1 MGWYQRRI
9 HGGPQQGQHL
19 FRFGPRHL
27 SLNHKYSKMP
37 NFTVNQMREA
47 MDFAPNIRNMS
58 VIAHVDHGK
67 STLTDSLVARAGIIA
82 AADAGDKR
90 STDTRQD
97 EQDRC
102 ITIKSTGVSLFFEMK
117 EEMMEKIP
125 AEADK
130 TKGFYIN
137 LVDSPGH
144 VDFSSEVTAA
154 LRITDGALVVVD
166 SVSGVS
172 VQTETVLRQALQERV
187 KPVLMVNKLDR
198 VILELQAQLEDTY
211 QNFVKIL
218 ENVDVIIATYM
229 DETCGDLQVYPDRGT
244 VAFGSGLQSW
254 GFTLTH
260 FAKLYAEKFKATP
273 EKLIKKLWG
282 DHFFNN
288 KTGKWTKSE
297 EEGTHRGFNK
307 FVLEPIFRMFKL
319 IMEGATEKYTK
330 LINMVGV
337 KLTNDEKQLVGKPLV
352 KTVMRKWLSASDA
365 LLEMIVIHLPSPAA
379 AQKYRVESLYEGPLD
394 DAAANAIRDCDQNG
408 PLMVYISKMI
418 PTPDNARFIAFGR
431 VFAGTI
437 KTGMKARIMGPNY
450 LPGKKEDLFCKNIQ
464 RTMIMMA
471 SRTEAVDDVPCG
483 NTVGLVGGDQYILKT
498 GTITD
503 QEDAHNIKVMKYS
516 VSPVV
521 QVSVAPKNPSDL
533 PKLVEG
539 LKRLSKSD
547 PIVKC
552 FSSESG
558 EHIVAGAGEL
568 HLEICLKDL
577 AEDFMKGIP
586 IIQGNP
592 VVSFRETVTIESE
605 RMCLSKSPNK
615 HNRLYMKA
623 QPMGTE
629 LCDKLDKGEEISAN
643 NSAAGQDVKTRG
655 RYLADNFGWDVN
667 HARKIWCFGPD
678 TTGPNT
684 VVDVTTGVQ
693 FLNEIK
699 DHVISAFQWASK
711 EGVLCEE
718 PMRGCRFDLY
728 DVTLHADAI
737 HRGGGQIMPTA
748 RRCFYACMLTATPTL
763 LEPIFL
769 VNITAPEGALGG
781 IYSTMN
787 RLRGHV
793 FCEDQRPGTPIYN
806 LQAYLPVLESF
817 GFVSKLREATSG
829 QAFPQCIFDH
839 WEEMN
844 GDALDE
850 DDKLGELVRSIRKR
864 KKLSDDV
871 PPLDRY
877 MDKL

>member
-1 MGWYQRRI
+1 MG
-9 HGGPQQGQHL
+9 
-19 FRFGPRHL
+19 
-27 SLNHKYSKMP
+27 
-37 NFTVNQMREA
+37 
-47 MDFAPNIRNMS
+47 
-58 VIAHVDHGK
+58 
-67 STLTDSLVARAGIIA
+67 
-82 AADAGDKR
+82 GDKR

-102 ITIKSTGVSLFFEMK
+102 ITIKSTGVSLLFEMK
-117 EEMMEKIP
+117 EEMKDKIP
-125 AEADK
+125 KESDPNR
-130 TKGFYIN
+130 GFYIN

-172 VQTETVLRQALQERV
+172 VQTETVLRQSLQERV

-211 QNFVKIL
+211 QNFIKIL
-218 ENVDVIIATYM
+218 ENVNVIIATYM
-229 DETCGDLQVYPDRGT
+229 DEICGDLQVFPDKGT

-273 EKLIKKLWG
+273 EKLMKKLWG

-288 KTGKWTKSE
+288 KTGKWSKTM

-337 KLTNDEKQLVGKPLV
+337 KLTNDEKQLTGKPLV

-365 LLEMIVIHLPSPAA
+365 LLEMIVIHLPSPRM
-379 AQKYRVESLYEGPLD
+379 AQKYRVDTLYEGPAD
-394 DAAANAIRDCDQNG
+394 DAAANAIRECNKDG
-408 PLMVYISKMI
+408 PLMLYISKMI

-437 KTGMKARIMGPNY
+437 RTGMKARIMGPNY
-450 LPGKKEDLFCKNIQ
+450 IPGKKEDLFLKNIQ
-464 RTMIMMA
+464 RTLIMMA
-471 SRTEAVDDVPCG
+471 GRTEAVDDIPCG
-483 NTVGLVGGDQYILKT
+483 NTVGLVGVDQYILKT
-498 GTITD
+498 GTITNI
-503 QEDAHNIKVMKYS
+503 EDAHNIRVMKYS

-577 AEDFMKGIP
+577 EEDFMKGTP
-586 IIQGNP
+586 IVKGDP
-592 VVSFRETVTIESE
+592 VVSFRETVNSESD

-623 QPMGTE
+623 QPMGEE
-629 LCDKLDKGEEISAN
+629 LCLAIDKGE
-643 NSAAGQDVKTRG
+643 VKSTDDMKLRA
-655 RYLADNFGWDVN
+655 RKLADEYEWDVN

-678 TTGPNT
+678 TSGPNIFCDAT
-684 VVDVTTGVQ
+684 VAVQ
-693 FLNEIK
+693 YLSEIK
-699 DHVISAFQWASK
+699 DHVVSAFQWATK
-711 EGVLCEE
+711 EGALADE
-718 PMRGCRFDLY
+718 PMRGIRYNLY
-728 DVTLHADAI
+728 DVTMHADAI
-737 HRGGGQIMPTA
+737 HRGAGQIMPTA
-748 RRCFYACMLTATPTL
+748 RRCMYACMLTAKPVL
-763 LEPIFL
+763 MEPVFL

-781 IYSTMN
+781 IYSCLN
-787 RLRGHV
+787 KKRGHV
-793 FCEDQRPGTPIYN
+793 FAEDQRPGTPIYN
-806 LQAYLPVLESF
+806 LNAYLPVLESF
-817 GFVSKLREATSG
+817 GFVADLRAATSG
-829 QAFPQCIFDH
+829 QAFPQCVFDH
-839 WEEMN
+839 WECMA
-844 GDALDE
+844 GDALE
-850 DDKLGELVRSIRKR
+850 PSDKLGALVQSIRKR
-864 KKLSDDV
+864 KNCSSIEV
-871 PPLDRY
+871 PGLEKY
-877 MDKL
+877 YDKL

>member
-1 MGWYQRRI
+1 MGD
-9 HGGPQQGQHL
+9 
-19 FRFGPRHL
+19 
-27 SLNHKYSKMP
+27 LNKDSTSFVLAHCTFLEQLYLKMP
-37 NFTVNQMREA
+37 NFTVNQMRAA
-47 MDFAPNIRNMS
+47 MDDAEYIRNMS

-90 STDTRQD
+90 ATDTRQD

-102 ITIKSTGVSLFFEMK
+102 ITIKSTGVSLYFEMAEDKK
-117 EEMMEKIP
+117 EMIP
-125 AEADK
+125 ASSDK
-130 TKGFYIN
+130 EKGFYIN

-172 VQTETVLRQALQERV
+172 VQTETVLRQSLQERV

-211 QNFVKIL
+211 QNFIKIL
-218 ENVDVIIATYM
+218 ENVNVIIATYM
-229 DETCGDLQVYPDRGT
+229 DEVCGDLQVFPDKGT
-244 VAFGSGLQSW
+244 AAFGSGLQSW

-260 FAKLYAEKFKATP
+260 FAKLYAEKFKTDP

-288 KTGKWTKSE
+288 KTGKWSKKQ

-319 IMEGATEKYTK
+319 IMEDATEKYTK

-337 KLTNDEKQLVGKPLV
+337 KLNSDEKQLTGKPLV

-365 LLEMIVIHLPSPAA
+365 LLEMIVVHLPSPAMS
-379 AQKYRVESLYEGPLD
+379 QKYRVDSLYEGPMD
-394 DAAANAIRDCDQNG
+394 DPAANAIRSCDKDG
-408 PLMVYISKMI
+408 PLMLYISKMI

-437 KTGMKARIMGPNY
+437 RTGMKARIMGPNY
-450 LPGKKEDLFCKNIQ
+450 VPGKKEDLFVKNIQ
-464 RTMIMMA
+464 RTLIMMA
-471 SRTEAVDDVPCG
+471 GRTEAVDDIPCG
-483 NTVGLVGGDQYILKT
+483 NTVGLVGIDSYILKT

-503 QEDAHNIKVMKYS
+503 IEDAHNIKVMKYS

-558 EHIVAGAGEL
+558 EHIAAGAGEL

-592 VVSFRETVTIESE
+592 VVSFRETVTVESE
-605 RMCLSKSPNK
+605 KMCLSKSPNK

-623 QPMGTE
+623 QPMGQE
-629 LCDKLDKGEEISAN
+629 LCEAIDKG
-643 NSAAGQDVKTRG
+643 DVSSNHDAKTRG
-655 RYLADNFGWDVN
+655 RTLADDYGWDVN
-667 HARKIWCFGPD
+667 FARKIWCFGPD
-678 TTGPNT
+678 TTGPNVFVDNT
-684 VVDVTTGVQ
+684 VGAQ
-693 FLNEIK
+693 SLNEIK
-699 DHVISAFQWASK
+699 DHVVSAFQWASK
-711 EGVLCEE
+711 EGPLAEE
-718 PMRGCRFDLY
+718 PMRGNKFMLF
-728 DVTLHADAI
+728 DVTMHADAI
-737 HRGGGQIMPTA
+737 HRGAGQIMPTA
-748 RRCFYACMLTATPTL
+748 RRCMYACCLTA
-763 LEPIFL
+763 EPSLCEPVFL

-781 IYSTMN
+781 IYSCLN
-787 RLRGHV
+787 KKRGHV
-793 FCEDQRPGTPIYN
+793 FAEDNRPGTPIYN
-806 LQAYLPVLESF
+806 LNAYLPVLESF
-817 GFVSKLREATSG
+817 GFVADLRAATSG
-829 QAFPQCIFDH
+829 QAFPQCVFDH
-839 WEEMN
+839 WEEMS
-844 GDALDE
+844 GDTHDPG
-850 DDKLGELVRSIRKR
+850 DKLGGIISGVRQRKN
-864 KKLSDDV
+864 LSAEI

>member
-1 MGWYQRRI
+1 MGI
-9 HGGPQQGQHL
+9 
-19 FRFGPRHL
+19 
-27 SLNHKYSKMP
+27 
-37 NFTVNQMREA
+37 REA
-47 MDFAPNIRNMS
+47 MDNAENIRNMS

-102 ITIKSTGVSLFFEMK
+102 ITIKSTGVSLYFEIK
-117 EEMMEKIP
+117 EEMKKFVP
-125 AEADK
+125 APSDPER
-130 TKGFYIN
+130 GFYIN

-172 VQTETVLRQALQERV
+172 VQTETVLRQSLQERV

-211 QNFVKIL
+211 QNFIKIL
-218 ENVDVIIATYM
+218 ENVNVIIATYM
-229 DETCGDLQVYPDRGT
+229 DEVCGDLQVFPDKGT

-273 EKLIKKLWG
+273 EKLI
-282 DHFFNN
+282 N
-288 KTGKWTKSE
+288 
-297 EEGTHRGFNK
+297 
-307 FVLEPIFRMFKL
+307 
-319 IMEGATEKYTK
+319 K

-337 KLTNDEKQLVGKPLV
+337 KLTTDEKALVGKPLV

-365 LLEMIVIHLPSPAA
+365 LLEMIVVHLPSPAA
-379 AQKYRVESLYEGPLD
+379 AQKYRVEGLYEGPLD
-394 DAAANAIRDCDQNG
+394 DAAANATRACDKNG
-408 PLMVYISKMI
+408 PLMLYVSKMI

-437 KTGMKARIMGPNY
+437 RTGMKARIMGPNY
-450 LPGKKEDLFCKNIQ
+450 LPGKKDDLFQKSIQ
-464 RTMIMMA
+464 RTLIMMGG
-471 SRTEAVDDVPCG
+471 RTEAVDDIPCG
-483 NTVGLVGGDQYILKT
+483 NTVGIVGIDQYILKT

-503 QEDAHNIKVMKYS
+503 LEDAHNIKVMKYS

-586 IIQGNP
+586 IVQGNP
-592 VVSFRETVTIESE
+592 VVSFRETVTCESE
-605 RMCLSKSPNK
+605 KMCLSKSPNK

-623 QPMGTE
+623 QPMGKET
-629 LCDKLDKGEEISAN
+629 ITST
-643 NSAAGQDVKTRG
+643 QDMKSRG
-655 RYLADNFGWDVN
+655 RVLADDFGWDIN
-667 HARKIWCFGPD
+667 HARKI
-678 TTGPNT
+678 
-684 VVDVTTGVQ
+684 
-693 FLNEIK
+693 
-699 DHVISAFQWASK
+699 
-711 EGVLCEE
+711 
-718 PMRGCRFDLY
+718 
-728 DVTLHADAI
+728 
-737 HRGGGQIMPTA
+737 
-748 RRCFYACMLTATPTL
+748 
-763 LEPIFL
+763 
-769 VNITAPEGALGG
+769 
-781 IYSTMN
+781 
-787 RLRGHV
+787 
-793 FCEDQRPGTPIYN
+793 
-806 LQAYLPVLESF
+806 
-817 GFVSKLREATSG
+817 
-829 QAFPQCIFDH
+829 
-839 WEEMN
+839 
-844 GDALDE
+844 
-850 DDKLGELVRSIRKR
+850 
-864 KKLSDDV
+864 
-871 PPLDRY
+871 
-877 MDKL
+877 